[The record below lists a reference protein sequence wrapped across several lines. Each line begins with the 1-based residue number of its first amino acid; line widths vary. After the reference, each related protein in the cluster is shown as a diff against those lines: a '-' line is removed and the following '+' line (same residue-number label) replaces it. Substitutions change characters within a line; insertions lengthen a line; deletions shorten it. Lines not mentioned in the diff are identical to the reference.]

1 MSIYVIKV
9 KFSQNENHMN
19 KVVNDETSNLIILN
33 QYIKDLSYENFQK
46 NGTQNFNTK
55 ENNTNIEINVIHE
68 PYGEINF
75 GVSIKI
81 TINCKSK
88 KEKNTIFHLELD
100 YYGLFKTENT
110 ELVDKNK
117 LASEGARIIFPFAR
131 SIIASVTQN
140 GGFMPIILD
149 NVNFNLMKS

>member
-1 MSIYVIKV
+1 MD
-9 KFSQNENHMN
+9 

-33 QYIKDLSYENFQK
+33 QYIKDLYYENFQK
-46 NGTQNFNTK
+46 NGTQNFDIK
-55 ENNTNIEINVIHE
+55 ENSTNFEINVIHE

-88 KEKNTIFHLELD
+88 KEKNTVFHLELD
-100 YYGLFKTENT
+100 YYGLFKSENT
-110 ELVDKNK
+110 KLVDKNK
-117 LASEGARIIFPFAR
+117 LVSEGARIIFPFAR

>member
-1 MSIYVIKV
+1 
-9 KFSQNENHMN
+9 MN
-19 KVVNDETSNLIILN
+19 KVINDETSNLIILN

-55 ENNTNIEINVIHE
+55 ENSTNIEINVIHE

-100 YYGLFKTENT
+100 YYGLFKSENT
-110 ELVDKNK
+110 KLVDKNK

>member
-1 MSIYVIKV
+1 
-9 KFSQNENHMN
+9 MN

-33 QYIKDLSYENFQK
+33 QYIKDLSYENFEK
-46 NGTQNFNTK
+46 NETQNFNTK

-100 YYGLFKTENT
+100 YYGLFKSENT
-110 ELVDKNK
+110 KLVDKNK

>member
-1 MSIYVIKV
+1 
-9 KFSQNENHMN
+9 MN
-19 KVVNDETSNLIILN
+19 KVINDETSNLIILN

-88 KEKNTIFHLELD
+88 KENNTIFHLELD
-100 YYGLFKTENT
+100 YYGLFKSEGKK
-110 ELVDKNK
+110 LVDKNK

>member
-1 MSIYVIKV
+1 
-9 KFSQNENHMN
+9 MN
-19 KVVNDETSNLIILN
+19 KVINDEKSNLIILN

-46 NGTQNFNTK
+46 NGTQNFNAK
-55 ENNTNIEINVIHE
+55 ENNTNIEINIIHE
-68 PYGEINF
+68 PYGDINF
-75 GVSIKI
+75 GIIIKI

-88 KEKNTIFHLELD
+88 KEENTIFHLELD
-100 YYGLFKTENT
+100 YFGLFKSQNT
-110 ELVDKNK
+110 KLVDMNK

-140 GGFMPIILD
+140 GGFMPVILD

>member
-1 MSIYVIKV
+1 
-9 KFSQNENHMN
+9 MN

-46 NGTQNFNTK
+46 NGTQNFNIK
-55 ENNTNIEINVIHE
+55 ENSTNIEINVIHE

-100 YYGLFKTENT
+100 YYGLFKSENT
-110 ELVDKNK
+110 KLVDKNK
-117 LASEGARIIFPFAR
+117 LVSEGARIIFPFAR

-149 NVNFNLMKS
+149 NVNFNLIKS

>member
-1 MSIYVIKV
+1 
-9 KFSQNENHMN
+9 MN

-100 YYGLFKTENT
+100 YYGLFKSENT
-110 ELVDKNK
+110 KLVDKNK

-131 SIIASVTQN
+131 SVIASITQN

>member
-1 MSIYVIKV
+1 
-9 KFSQNENHMN
+9 MN
-19 KVVNDETSNLIILN
+19 KIINDETSNLIILN

-46 NGTQNFNTK
+46 NGTQNLDAT

-68 PYGEINF
+68 PYGEVNF
-75 GVSIKI
+75 GVNIKI

-100 YYGLFKTENT
+100 YYGLFKAENT
-110 ELVDKNK
+110 NLVDKNK

-149 NVNFNLMKS
+149 NVNFNLTKG

>member
-1 MSIYVIKV
+1 
-9 KFSQNENHMN
+9 MN

-100 YYGLFKTENT
+100 YYGLFKSENT
-110 ELVDKNK
+110 ELVDKNN
-117 LASEGARIIFPFAR
+117 LVSEGARIIFPFAR

>member
-1 MSIYVIKV
+1 
-9 KFSQNENHMN
+9 MN

-33 QYIKDLSYENFQK
+33 QYIKDLSYENFQR
-46 NGTQNFNTK
+46 NGTQNFDFK
-55 ENNTNIEINVIHE
+55 ENSTNIEINVIHE

-88 KEKNTIFHLELD
+88 KEKNTVFHLELD
-100 YYGLFKTENT
+100 YYGLFKSENT
-110 ELVDKNK
+110 KLVDKNK
-117 LASEGARIIFPFAR
+117 LVSEGARIIFPFAR

-149 NVNFNLMKS
+149 NVNFNLIKS

>member
-1 MSIYVIKV
+1 
-9 KFSQNENHMN
+9 MN

-68 PYGEINF
+68 PYGKINF

-81 TINCKSK
+81 TINCISK

-100 YYGLFKTENT
+100 YYGLFKSEGKK
-110 ELVDKNK
+110 LVDKNK

-149 NVNFNLMKS
+149 NVDFNLMKS

>member
-1 MSIYVIKV
+1 
-9 KFSQNENHMN
+9 MN

-46 NGTQNFNTK
+46 NGTQKFDIK
-55 ENNTNIEINVIHE
+55 ENSTNIEINVIHE

-88 KEKNTIFHLELD
+88 KEKNTVFHLELD
-100 YYGLFKTENT
+100 YYGLFKSENT
-110 ELVDKNK
+110 KLVDKNK

>member
-1 MSIYVIKV
+1 MSKVI
-9 KFSQNENHMN
+9 
-19 KVVNDETSNLIILN
+19 NDEKSNLIILN

-55 ENNTNIEINVIHE
+55 ENSTNIEMNVIHE
-68 PYGEINF
+68 PYGKINF
-75 GVSIKI
+75 GVIIKI

-100 YYGLFKTENT
+100 YYGLFKSENT

-117 LASEGARIIFPFAR
+117 LASEGARVIFPFAW

>member
-1 MSIYVIKV
+1 MSKVI
-9 KFSQNENHMN
+9 
-19 KVVNDETSNLIILN
+19 NDETSNLIILN

-100 YYGLFKTENT
+100 YYGLFKSDNT
-110 ELVDKNK
+110 KLVDKNK

>member
-1 MSIYVIKV
+1 MD
-9 KFSQNENHMN
+9 

-46 NGTQNFNTK
+46 NGTQNFDIN
-55 ENNTNIEINVIHE
+55 ENSTNFEINVIHE

-88 KEKNTIFHLELD
+88 KEKNTVFHLELD
-100 YYGLFKTENT
+100 YYGLFKSENT
-110 ELVDKNK
+110 KLVDKNK

-131 SIIASVTQN
+131 SVIASITQN

>member
-1 MSIYVIKV
+1 
-9 KFSQNENHMN
+9 MN

-55 ENNTNIEINVIHE
+55 ENSTNIEINVIHE
-68 PYGEINF
+68 PYGKINF

-100 YYGLFKTENT
+100 YYGLFKSENT
-110 ELVDKNK
+110 EFVDKNK
-117 LASEGARIIFPFAR
+117 LVSEGARIIFPFAR

>member
-1 MSIYVIKV
+1 MSKVID
-9 KFSQNENHMN
+9 
-19 KVVNDETSNLIILN
+19 DETSNLIILN

-55 ENNTNIEINVIHE
+55 ENSTNIEINVIHE
-68 PYGEINF
+68 PYGKINF

-100 YYGLFKTENT
+100 YYGLFKSENT
-110 ELVDKNK
+110 KLVDKNK
-117 LASEGARIIFPFAR
+117 LVSEGARIIFPFAR

>member
-1 MSIYVIKV
+1 
-9 KFSQNENHMN
+9 MN

-33 QYIKDLSYENFQK
+33 QYIKDLSYENFQR
-46 NGTQNFNTK
+46 NGTQNFDFK
-55 ENNTNIEINVIHE
+55 ENSTNIEINVIHE

-88 KEKNTIFHLELD
+88 KEKNTVFHLELD
-100 YYGLFKTENT
+100 YYGLFKSENT
-110 ELVDKNK
+110 KLVDKKK
-117 LASEGARIIFPFAR
+117 LVSEGARIIFPFAR

-149 NVNFNLMKS
+149 NVNFNLIKS

>member
-1 MSIYVIKV
+1 
-9 KFSQNENHMN
+9 MN

-46 NGTQNFNTK
+46 NGTQNFNIK
-55 ENNTNIEINVIHE
+55 ENSTNIEINVIHE

-75 GVSIKI
+75 GVSIKV

-100 YYGLFKTENT
+100 YYGLFKSENT
-110 ELVDKNK
+110 KLVDKNK

-131 SIIASVTQN
+131 SIIASITQN

>member
-1 MSIYVIKV
+1 
-9 KFSQNENHMN
+9 MN
-19 KVVNDETSNLIILN
+19 KIINDETSNLIILN

-100 YYGLFKTENT
+100 YYGLFKSEGKK
-110 ELVDKNK
+110 LVDKNK

>member
-1 MSIYVIKV
+1 
-9 KFSQNENHMN
+9 MN
-19 KVVNDETSNLIILN
+19 KIINDETNNLIILN

-100 YYGLFKTENT
+100 YYGLFKSENT
-110 ELVDKNK
+110 EFVDKNK
-117 LASEGARIIFPFAR
+117 LISEGARIIFPFAR

>member
-1 MSIYVIKV
+1 
-9 KFSQNENHMN
+9 MN

-68 PYGEINF
+68 LYGEINF

-100 YYGLFKTENT
+100 YYGLFKSEGKK
-110 ELVDKNK
+110 LVDKNK

>member
-1 MSIYVIKV
+1 
-9 KFSQNENHMN
+9 MN
-19 KVVNDETSNLIILN
+19 KVVNDETNNLIILN

-100 YYGLFKTENT
+100 YYGLFKSENT
-110 ELVDKNK
+110 KLVDNNK

-149 NVNFNLMKS
+149 NVNFSLMKS

>member
-1 MSIYVIKV
+1 
-9 KFSQNENHMN
+9 MN

-55 ENNTNIEINVIHE
+55 ENSTNIEINVIHE
-68 PYGEINF
+68 PYGKINF

-100 YYGLFKTENT
+100 YYGLFKSENT
-110 ELVDKNK
+110 EFVDKNK
-117 LASEGARIIFPFAR
+117 LISEGARIIFPFAR

>member
-1 MSIYVIKV
+1 
-9 KFSQNENHMN
+9 MN

-46 NGTQNFNTK
+46 NGTQKFDIK
-55 ENNTNIEINVIHE
+55 ENSTNIEINVIHE

-88 KEKNTIFHLELD
+88 KEKNTVFHLELD
-100 YYGLFKTENT
+100 YYGLFKSENT
-110 ELVDKNK
+110 KHVDKNK

>member
-1 MSIYVIKV
+1 
-9 KFSQNENHMN
+9 MN
-19 KVVNDETSNLIILN
+19 KVVNHETNNLIILN

-81 TINCKSK
+81 TINSKSK
-88 KEKNTIFHLELD
+88 KESNTIFHLELD
-100 YYGLFKTENT
+100 YYGLFKSEGKK
-110 ELVDKNK
+110 LVDKNK

>member
-1 MSIYVIKV
+1 
-9 KFSQNENHMN
+9 MN
-19 KVVNDETSNLIILN
+19 KVINDDTSNLIILN
-33 QYIKDLSYENFQK
+33 QYIKDLSYENFEK
-46 NGTQNFNTK
+46 NETQNFNTK

-75 GVSIKI
+75 GVSVKI

-100 YYGLFKTENT
+100 YYGLFKSENT
-110 ELVDKNK
+110 KLVDKNK

>member
-1 MSIYVIKV
+1 MSKVI
-9 KFSQNENHMN
+9 
-19 KVVNDETSNLIILN
+19 NDEKSNLIILN
-33 QYIKDLSYENFQK
+33 QYIKDLSYENFQR

-55 ENNTNIEINVIHE
+55 ENSTNIEINVIHE
-68 PYGEINF
+68 PYGGINF

-100 YYGLFKTENT
+100 YYGLFKSESKK
-110 ELVDKNK
+110 LVDKNK

-149 NVNFNLMKS
+149 NINFNLMKS

>member
-1 MSIYVIKV
+1 MSKVI
-9 KFSQNENHMN
+9 
-19 KVVNDETSNLIILN
+19 NDEKSNLIILN

-55 ENNTNIEINVIHE
+55 ENSTNIEMNVIHE
-68 PYGEINF
+68 PYGKINF
-75 GVSIKI
+75 GVIIKI

-100 YYGLFKTENT
+100 YYGLFKSENT

-149 NVNFNLMKS
+149 NVNFNLMKG

>member
-1 MSIYVIKV
+1 MSKVI
-9 KFSQNENHMN
+9 
-19 KVVNDETSNLIILN
+19 NDKTSNLIILN

-46 NGTQNFNTK
+46 NGTKNFNTK
-55 ENNTNIEINVIHE
+55 ENSTNIEINVIHE
-68 PYGEINF
+68 PYGKINF
-75 GVSIKI
+75 WVSIKI

-100 YYGLFKTENT
+100 YYGLFKSENT

-117 LASEGARIIFPFAR
+117 LVSEGARIIFPFAR

>member
-1 MSIYVIKV
+1 MD
-9 KFSQNENHMN
+9 

-46 NGTQNFNTK
+46 NGTQNFNAK

-68 PYGEINF
+68 PYGQVNF

-88 KEKNTIFHLELD
+88 KEKNTVFHLELD
-100 YYGLFKTENT
+100 YYGLFKSENT
-110 ELVDKNK
+110 KLVDKNK
-117 LASEGARIIFPFAR
+117 LVSEGARMIFPFAR

-149 NVNFNLMKS
+149 HVNFNLIKS

>member
-1 MSIYVIKV
+1 MSKVI
-9 KFSQNENHMN
+9 NE
-19 KVVNDETSNLIILN
+19 ETSNLVILN
-33 QYIKDLSYENFQK
+33 QFIKDLSYENFQK

-55 ENNTNIEINVIHE
+55 ENSTNIEINVIHE
-68 PYGEINF
+68 PYGKINF

-88 KEKNTIFHLELD
+88 KEKNTVFHLELD
-100 YYGLFKTENT
+100 YYGLFKSENT
-110 ELVDKNK
+110 EFVDKNK
-117 LASEGARIIFPFAR
+117 LISEGARIIFPFAR

-149 NVNFNLMKS
+149 NVNFNLMKG

>member
-1 MSIYVIKV
+1 MSKVI
-9 KFSQNENHMN
+9 
-19 KVVNDETSNLIILN
+19 NDKKSNLIILN

-55 ENNTNIEINVIHE
+55 ENSTNIEINVIHE

-88 KEKNTIFHLELD
+88 KENNTIFHLELD
-100 YYGLFKTENT
+100 YYGLFKSENT
-110 ELVDKNK
+110 KLVDKNK

>member
-1 MSIYVIKV
+1 MSKVI
-9 KFSQNENHMN
+9 
-19 KVVNDETSNLIILN
+19 NDETSNLIILN

-55 ENNTNIEINVIHE
+55 ENSTNIEINVIHE

-100 YYGLFKTENT
+100 YYGLFKSENT
-110 ELVDKNK
+110 EFVDKNK

>member
-1 MSIYVIKV
+1 
-9 KFSQNENHMN
+9 MN

-75 GVSIKI
+75 GVNIKI

-100 YYGLFKTENT
+100 YYGLFKAENT
-110 ELVDKNK
+110 NLVDKNK

-149 NVNFNLMKS
+149 NVNFNLTKG

>member
-1 MSIYVIKV
+1 
-9 KFSQNENHMN
+9 MN

-46 NGTQNFNTK
+46 NGTQKFDIK
-55 ENNTNIEINVIHE
+55 ENSTNIEINVIHE

-88 KEKNTIFHLELD
+88 KENNTVFHLELD
-100 YYGLFKTENT
+100 YYGLFKSENT
-110 ELVDKNK
+110 ELFDKNK

-140 GGFMPIILD
+140 GGFIPIILD

>member
-1 MSIYVIKV
+1 
-9 KFSQNENHMN
+9 MN
-19 KVVNDETSNLIILN
+19 KVINDDTSNLIILN
-33 QYIKDLSYENFQK
+33 QYIKDLSYENFEKNETQK
-46 NGTQNFNTK
+46 FNTK

-75 GVSIKI
+75 GVSVKI

-100 YYGLFKTENT
+100 YYGLFKSENT
-110 ELVDKNK
+110 KLVDKNK